1 MDIETPTLSML
12 FDQLGLPSEQA
23 DIDAFVQA
31 HSPLPDDVKLSEADF
46 WSPAQA
52 TFLKGEMRADGE
64 WALPVDEL
72 NVLLHATK

>member
-1 MDIETPTLSML
+1 MEIETPTLSLL

-31 HSPLPDDVKLSEADF
+31 HAPLPDDVKLVAADF
-46 WSPAQA
+46 WTPRQA
-52 TFLKGEMRADGE
+52 KFLQDQLTEDAE

-72 NVLLHATK
+72 NALLHEAK